1 MRNFK
6 KFLTTAVVAVTL
18 AAMLCFGASAA
29 KFTDVNASDKTL
41 SDAVNLLS
49 QLNVAKGTSETTF
62 GTNENVTRQQMA
74 AFIYRL
80 MKKGSSMEGG
90 ENHTTFTDLK
100 DSTYF
105 AYISW
110 ANSMNIIKGRS
121 ETVFDPT
128 GTITLQDAYTM
139 IVRAMGYE
147 TGDIVYP
154 HGYIDIAES
163 SDVALD
169 KGIPSAFSYETPLSR
184 GAVAILLYN
193 AFFGETAYEEVE
205 YVERFLSTGKGVM
218 QKRTYNPT
226 IAEYIYDVNEGSY
239 TVRATPKFAFNED
252 ESSTEYKPLIDDFE
266 GNMMQF
272 VAVDSNEK
280 IQSFFYDF
288 DKLGLTGNVDD
299 YIMGVFDIFY
309 TVDKDDKIDT
319 IFYAE
324 SNMDHQTSEKAEV
337 KRMSANANHHYYEYW
352 YGASGKQHPLLLPKL
367 TINGK
372 EIYFFDAPY
381 SYSKP
386 DYGNETNET
395 EQKKI
400 RDEKCAKFINI
411 KSVDEEKGTYS
422 YYVELDFVGNGTMNY
437 VYLLD
442 HIHQVTTGGFYKF
455 DIYDVD
461 GDALYDYVR
470 YRPYTFGKMDGDE
483 GYTFTD
489 IEEYYDNAPVY
500 VTNDDAHVNA
510 IKYVPTIYYNGANL
524 SGKKFNEGDFAIVYL
539 NPDANELDVF
549 DVLQKAQGPVSS
561 NSRSTM
567 TAKINGTSYRTGYQ
581 YLTVKSYRG
590 AAGSDIDKDTGE
602 KGGYA
607 LRSSSASANYLP
619 HLHSSDALGNE
630 YLVYTYNKN
639 YNNIYFYEPI
649 DGGNV
654 AYDSKNI
661 IIPLGPEDN
670 NGGYLEGEFDVDTG
684 ETTFRIRAWVDGAIK
699 YVPVTI
705 EDMYPTPTRDGKTY
719 NFGVTVQETYQD
731 DPVYAYLGKICTYTV
746 DKNGVYTITSL
757 LHSRDEDLEYNGINN
772 DPTVLVDDKS
782 TDMFGEDVDYSD
794 EARMIKVAGNRYQ
807 LVDAAGYSLL
817 GIDSIQYIDY
827 LVLQDYSRII
837 IRNRKTSVDDAEDA
851 KEKYEYLEFDINSFA
866 GTTDADTPLTN
877 VQYILKADPD
887 SKNRANLVFL
897 YAEAEDFEFNSKTV
911 ENEWRILTTVTSG
924 VDEEEKYRNYYDL
937 INPLTGEKLSNVPGS
952 KAYAKAAS
960 VQVPFATV
968 SGQIVEM
975 TADGKVNEEK
985 TSYDVIDITTNKNL
999 AFVTYVAE
1007 KDNTIEIA
1015 PVNSEDASYFQS
1027 EVYQLEDDTP
1037 IILVKYDKTGDIYK
1051 SEVSK
1056 LTVAELA
1063 ADKKDIKCYN
1073 DKIIEDGDDEYTTK
1087 YSEFAKCYIEYE
1099 EADDED
1105 ELPAVEYIVVVVH
1118 PGEQESFLED

>member
-6 KFLTTAVVAVTL
+6 KFLTTAVAAVTL

-29 KFTDVNASDKTL
+29 KFSDVNASDKVL

-49 QLNVAKGTSETTF
+49 QLNITKGTSETTF

-80 MKKGSSMEGG
+80 MKKGASMEGG

-105 AYISW
+105 AYVSW

-128 GTITLQDAYTM
+128 GTITLQEAYTM
-139 IVRAMGYE
+139 MVRAMGYD
-147 TGDIVYP
+147 TGDLIYP

-169 KGIPSAFSYETPLSR
+169 KGLPSAFSYETPLSR
-184 GAVAILLYN
+184 GAVAIILYN
-193 AFFGETAYEEVE
+193 AFFGETAHEETE
-205 YVERFLSTGKGVM
+205 YVETFLSTGKGVM
-218 QKRTYNPT
+218 QKKTYNPT

-239 TVRATPKFAFNED
+239 TVRATPKYAFNED
-252 ESSTEYKPLIDDFE
+252 KNSTEYYPLIDEFD

-272 VAVDSNEK
+272 VAVDQNEE
-280 IQSFFYDF
+280 IASFYYDF
-288 DKLGLTGNVDD
+288 DKLGLAGNVDD

-309 TVDKDDKIDT
+309 TVDKDGEMDT
-319 IFYAE
+319 IYYAE
-324 SNMDHQTSEKAEV
+324 NNMDHQTSEKAEV
-337 KRMSANANHHYYEYW
+337 KRMSANASHHYYEYW
-352 YGASGKQHPLLLPKL
+352 YGASGKQHALLLPKL
-367 TINGK
+367 TINSK

-381 SYSKP
+381 SYAKP
-386 DYGNETNET
+386 DYANETDEA
-395 EQKKI
+395 EQKRL

-422 YYVELDFVGNGTMNY
+422 YYVELDFVGNGTKNY

-461 GDALYDYVR
+461 GDGLYDYVR

-489 IEEYYDNAPVY
+489 IDEYYDNAPMY
-500 VTNDDAHVNA
+500 VANDDAHTYA
-510 IKYVPTIYYNGANL
+510 IKNIPMIYYNGANL
-524 SGKKFNEGDFAIVYL
+524 SGKKFNDGDFAIVYL
-539 NPDANELDVF
+539 NPEANELDVF

-561 NSRSTM
+561 NSKSTM
-567 TAKINGTSYRTGYQ
+567 TVKINGTSYRTGYQ

-590 AAGSDIDKDTGE
+590 AASGDIDKDTGE
-602 KGGYA
+602 NGGYS
-607 LRSSSASANYLP
+607 LRSSSANGNYMT
-619 HLHSSDALGNE
+619 HLHSTESLGNE

-649 DGGNV
+649 DGGNAV
-654 AYDSKNI
+654 YDSENI
-661 IIPLGPEDN
+661 MIPLGAEDN
-670 NGGYLEGEFDVDTG
+670 NGGYIEGEFDVDTG
-684 ETTFRIRAWVDGAIK
+684 ITTFLLRAWINGAIK
-699 YVPVTI
+699 YVPVSI
-705 EDMYPTPTRDGKTY
+705 EDMYPTPTRYGTTY
-719 NFGVTVQETYQD
+719 NFGVTAQEEYQAD
-731 DPVYAYLGKICTYTV
+731 AVYAYLGKICTYTV

-757 LHSRDEDLEYNGINN
+757 LHSRDEDGEYNGINK
-772 DPTVLVDDKS
+772 DSTVLAEDKS
-782 TDMFGEDVDYSD
+782 TEMFGEDIDYFD

-807 LVDAAGYSLL
+807 LVDAAGYTLL
-817 GIDSIQYIDY
+817 GIDDVQYIDY
-827 LVLQDYSRII
+827 LVLQDYSKII
-837 IRNRKTSVDDAEDA
+837 IRNRKTSVDDTEDA
-851 KEKYEYLEFDINSFA
+851 KEKYEYLEFDIDSFA
-866 GTTDADTPLTN
+866 GSTDAATTLTN

-887 SKNRANLVFL
+887 SRTRANLVFM
-897 YAEAEDFEFNSKTV
+897 YAEAEDFEFQSKTV
-911 ENEWRILTTVTSG
+911 ENEWRILTTCTPG
-924 VDEEEKYRNYYDL
+924 LDEEEYYRNYYDV
-937 INPLTGEKLSNVPGS
+937 INPLTGEKTSNVPGS
-952 KAYAKAAS
+952 KAYSKANS
-960 VQVPFATV
+960 VNTPFATV

-985 TSYDVIDITTNKNL
+985 TSYDVIDIETNKNF
-999 AFVTYVAE
+999 AFITYVAE
-1007 KDNTIEIA
+1007 KDNTIEIL
-1015 PVNSEDASYFQS
+1015 PVNAEDASYFQR

-1037 IILVKYDKTGDIYK
+1037 IVLVKYDKTGDIYNA
-1051 SEVSK
+1051 EVSK
-1056 LTVAELA
+1056 LTIADLA
-1063 ADKKDIKCYN
+1063 AEKKDIKCYN
-1073 DKIIEDGDDEYTTK
+1073 DKILEDGDDEYTTK
-1087 YSEFAKCYIEYE
+1087 YSEFVKCYIEYE

-1118 PGEQESFLED
+1118 PDEQESFLED